1 MFSQTELLSLR
12 QSLGLWDSNTAE
24 RLVHNPLSPQR
35 LSAIALRAG
44 GDPMLPTVSVETD
57 TDNTFISSTVLKIT
71 CLLLP
76 TEIQLSVCQWS
87 KQSCRVHSFHGLG
100 KQSSHGLSDYRVDLE

>member
-1 MFSQTELLSLR
+1 
-12 QSLGLWDSNTAE
+12 
-24 RLVHNPLSPQR
+24 
-35 LSAIALRAG
+35 
-44 GDPMLPTVSVETD
+44 MLPTVSVETD

-100 KQSSHGLSDYRVDLE
+100 KQSSHGLSDYRVDLEQKARSKDFILRHRQKATSGFSCIYLFVVIFKY